1 MPIKAIALIDLH
13 VILTMVDLAIA
24 IKINQVVTHLPIA
37 HLATTMQE
45 VEVAVSIALDQALAQ
60 DHQEAATGN

>member
-1 MPIKAIALIDLH
+1 LIDLH

-24 IKINQVVTHLPIA
+24 IKINQVVTRLPLA

-45 VEVAVSIALDQALAQ
+45 VEVAGSIALDQALAQ
-60 DHQEAATGN
+60 DHQEVATGN

>member
-1 MPIKAIALIDLH
+1 
-13 VILTMVDLAIA
+13 
-24 IKINQVVTHLPIA
+24 
-37 HLATTMQE
+37 MQE